1 MGVDDKMKCY
11 KDLRV
16 ECNPRKCN
24 KNCYI
29 KDKMKGIIDVFKS
42 DNPYDRQKRVNEIAL
57 DIFQE
62 LQDEILNEVIELV
75 YEKTKSYPNMRAIQ
89 IMRNRI
95 RGLKEI

>member
-1 MGVDDKMKCY
+1 MKCY
-11 KDLRV
+11 QDLSV

-29 KDKMKGIIDVFKS
+29 KDKMKGIIGVFKS
-42 DNPYDRQKRVNEIAL
+42 NNPYDRQKRVNEIAL

-62 LQDEILNEVIELV
+62 LQDETLDNVIEFV
-75 YEKTKSYPNMRAIQ
+75 YGETKSYPNMKAIR

-95 RGLKEI
+95 RGIKEI